1 MKTRSNAYWDKRSL
15 QRMAEY
21 HRGADS
27 TVQIVNAAY
36 DKAQKDIAAETQKI
50 FDKFA
55 KDGKLSAEEAQ
66 KILNEPI
73 SKVEWESIKSKI
85 NDIQDPAI
93 KRQMLNRL
101 NAPAYS
107 ARITRLE
114 ALKENTYLQS
124 KIIIADTEIRA
135 STTGYIGTIN
145 DAYYQTM
152 FDVQKGLLVGFD
164 FASMPTSRVEA
175 ILKNP
180 WTGKQFSERIWDN
193 TDVLASQVTDIITA
207 GFMSGAGTAQMS
219 RELAERMNVGKH
231 AANRLVRTETT
242 YMANMA
248 EMESYGEAE
257 IDEYMFLATLD
268 KKTSVI
274 CQKQDLKV
282 YKVKDAMP
290 GVNMPPM
297 HPFCRSTTRAY
308 FGPKTLENIERRA
321 RDPITG
327 KNELIPAGT
336 NYEQWREGLDEKHGK
351 DKIDTIQ
358 KQIKNKAADKK
369 QFDQFK
375 EVLGK
380 DAPKSFAAFQ
390 DLKYNNAEKWA
401 SVKLDKRRKSKQKTT

>member
-55 KDGKLSAEEAQ
+55 KDGNLSAEEAQ

-114 ALKENTYLQS
+114 ALKENTYIQS
-124 KIIIADTEIRA
+124 KIIADTEIRA
-135 STTGYIGTIN
+135 TTTGYINTID
-145 DAYYQTM
+145 DAYYRTM
-152 FDVQKGLLVGFD
+152 FDVQKGLGVGFD

-175 ILKNP
+175 ILKDP
-180 WTGKQFSERIWDN
+180 WAGKQFSERIWNN
-193 TDVLASQVTDIITA
+193 TDVLASQVTDVITT
-207 GFMSGAGTAQMS
+207 GFMSGVGTAQMS

-231 AANRLVRTETT
+231 AANRLIRTETT

-282 YKVKDAMP
+282 YKVKDSMP

-308 FGPKTLENIERRA
+308 FGPKTLDNIQRRA
-321 RDPITG
+321 RNPATG
-327 KNELIPAGT
+327 KNELVP
-336 NYEQWREGLDEKHGK
+336 
-351 DKIDTIQ
+351 
-358 KQIKNKAADKK
+358 
-369 QFDQFK
+369 
-375 EVLGK
+375 
-380 DAPKSFAAFQ
+380 
-390 DLKYNNAEKWA
+390 A
-401 SVKLDKRRKSKQKTT
+401 SVAYPEWKEKYVIAG